1 MYDRFLLFL
10 IIATT
15 MLYFSSCTE
24 DCGTSTKG
32 NDPAIVVHDLGN
44 PDKLNPVIS
53 SSANA
58 RYVES
63 NIFQSLLFT
72 DFKTLQP
79 VGLLAVDRPQIQEI
93 NDGKYKDGMSL
104 TYEIRPEAVWDNG
117 TPITA
122 ADVIFTVKATLN
134 PKTTSESSR
143 PSYDFID
150 EIVPDPSNP
159 KKFTI
164 YSDER
169 YFLAEAMGLLSI
181 LPEYVYDPN
190 KMLTKVSI
198 ASLKDS
204 TNNNPILKTFADVF
218 NTKYD
223 REKGTI
229 VGSGAYEFIEWITDQ
244 RIELRRKKNWWG
256 DKVKNAPQ
264 LTANPTAITYKIMTD
279 WNAVISAMKGEAIDV
294 AYGINIPDFDQLKH
308 NDCFNKSFNLH
319 TPIALQYDYIGINTK
334 SPKLSDK
341 RTRRALAHLVNKPE
355 IINSLLYGFG
365 ESVNG
370 PIHPTKSYYNTNLK
384 DIEFNIDK
392 AKELLTEA
400 GWKDSNGDGILDK
413 DIDGVNTPF
422 KITMKYNN
430 GNERRK
436 NYALLLQANA
446 KKAGIEI
453 EVLARE
459 WSVYLKEVKR
469 HDFDLCALGWV
480 QDPTPDDLKQ
490 VWHTSSMVGDG
501 SNYCG
506 FGNAETDKIIEEIR
520 TTLDN
525 NKRKELYY
533 KIQEMIYD
541 EQPYIFLVSLKERI
555 AIHKRFSNANSS
567 VARPGFN
574 VQGFSVGQAATA
586 AQ

>member
-1 MYDRFLLFL
+1 
-10 IIATT
+10 
-15 MLYFSSCTE
+15 
-24 DCGTSTKG
+24 
-32 NDPAIVVHDLGN
+32 
-44 PDKLNPVIS
+44 
-53 SSANA
+53 
-58 RYVES
+58 
-63 NIFQSLLFT
+63 
-72 DFKTLQP
+72 
-79 VGLLAVDRPQIQEI
+79 
-93 NDGKYKDGMSL
+93 
-104 TYEIRPEAVWDNG
+104 IRPEATWDNG
-117 TPITA
+117 APITA
-122 ADVIFTVKATLN
+122 ADVIFTVKAVLN
-134 PKTTSESSR
+134 PKVTSESSR

-169 YFLAEAMGLLSI
+169 YFLAEAMGLNYV
-181 LPEYVYDPN
+181 LPEYIYDPN
-190 KMLTKVSI
+190 KLLTKVNI

-218 NTKYD
+218 NTKHD

-229 VGSGAYEFIEWITDQ
+229 VGSGPYEFVEWITDQ

-256 DKVKNAPQ
+256 DKIKDAPQ
-264 LTANPTAITYKIMTD
+264 LTANPTVITYKIMTD

-294 AYGINIPDFDQLKH
+294 AYGINIPDFVQLKH
-308 NDCFNKSFNLH
+308 NDCFNKLFNLH
-319 TPIALQYDYIGINTK
+319 TPIAMQYDYIGINTRN
-334 SPKLSDK
+334 SKLSDK

-384 DIEFNIDK
+384 DIEFSIDK

-490 VWHTSSMVGDG
+490 IWHTSSMVGDG

-533 KIQEMIYD
+533 KIQEIIYD

-574 VQGFSVGQAATA
+574 VHGFSVGQAANA